1 MLSIAI
7 HLFAARVVRWTIASP
22 VEPPESTT
30 IARMIVVKIAQHTPP
45 PRTPQPAASRPPAA
59 HKAQTHINVPPVA
72 ASGEGPGKSVA
83 MAPPSPTAP
92 AASPTP
98 RHSPTPAPSASA
110 GGCLKT
116 NAPAAVSS
124 PAPVPEIPAS
134 ARAPNVSGIAQIHV
148 SLSDVGAVLNATV
161 QVGSGNA
168 ELDSIAVN
176 MARAAIYTPNVV
188 ACKRVA
194 SEYVYRVKF
203 ATK

>member
-1 MLSIAI
+1 M
-7 HLFAARVVRWTIASP
+7 
-22 VEPPESTT
+22 
-30 IARMIVVKIAQHTPP
+30 
-45 PRTPQPAASRPPAA
+45 
-59 HKAQTHINVPPVA
+59 
-72 ASGEGPGKSVA
+72 
-83 MAPPSPTAP
+83 
-92 AASPTP
+92 
-98 RHSPTPAPSASA
+98 
-110 GGCLKT
+110 
-116 NAPAAVSS
+116 
-124 PAPVPEIPAS
+124 PEIPAS

-194 SEYVYRVKF
+194 GEYVYRVKF